1 MNFTA
6 DLRSTQAN
14 SIGFYF
20 ASRICSVNEDFSVTF
35 PCKGQ
40 LRFKETF
47 TFFNTNQSLLILAQ
61 IHNRHTFVPLLL
73 HISQN
78 GNKLDF

>member
-14 SIGFYF
+14 NIGFYF

-35 PCKGQ
+35 PFKGQ
-40 LRFKETF
+40 LRFQRNIYIF
-47 TFFNTNQSLLILAQ
+47 
-61 IHNRHTFVPLLL
+61 
-73 HISQN
+73 
-78 GNKLDF
+78 